1 MSSPDANSELPAEG
15 NNKFVSNYFLNKWK
29 FDFERFLSR
38 SEGQMERDENTKL
51 NLLNLYPKVVS
62 RLSR

>member
-1 MSSPDANSELPAEG
+1 MQIASCRQRE
-15 NNKFVSNYFLNKWK
+15 NKFISNYFLNPWK
-29 FDFERFLSR
+29 FDFERFLSL
-38 SEGQMERDENTKL
+38 SEGQMERDENTKS